1 MVTIRNREMV
11 IPQVERRIG
20 IVSDNNS
27 EMRTFSIPRYIANS
41 IDLSALTFKLDLENE
56 NGDTNTAHL
65 SREVLEDRINLTW
78 TIIANDVSV
87 SGTLLASI
95 RATDGSGTVK
105 WGSYKGAFYVESGVN
120 TPERFSGNLSE
131 LEILEHAIDAVL
143 SSEVGRVNAEST
155 RASNE
160 IQRIALA
167 EQMQQAANSVINDEQ
182 ARVAAENARVTAEN
196 TRKSA
201 ETSRATAETNRT
213 KAEASRTTAEGAR
226 KSAEDTRTSEE
237 NTRKSSEASRVTAE
251 TARASAEN
259 TRVDQENSRKSAET
273 ARVTEEGKRVTAEKS
288 RATVE
293 NTRVSQEN
301 SRKTAETAR
310 ATAESTRVNQENSRK
325 SAETARATAEST
337 RVSQENSRK
346 SAEMERATAE
356 GGRVAAETARV
367 SAENARKA
375 LATNMESATGR
386 ANTAAQTCE
395 DLADGILPVATPTKL
410 GGIKSAGDI
419 KVNADGSVT
428 IPSLIALQ
436 ALIDDRIQKSMIAHV
451 LNSANANMVL
461 GADQGPQITSLIDTQ
476 KARIDQ
482 LNSNLMNRLTVD
494 KLPPS
499 DALNYVD
506 KNYDI
511 TVGVDADLFGIGS
524 VGHGYFYNRKS
535 GIYNLQ
541 HFYSLKDGAV
551 YDRVIG
557 ETGGNRQWSKIVSN
571 SDLKITNATIDMG
584 SDNAGPYMQINGS
597 NNVSFLLR
605 FDVANKALITDAMVD
620 GAWLGR
626 KTILSW
632 S

>member
-1 MVTIRNREMV
+1 MVTIRNREMI

-20 IVSDNNS
+20 VVSDNNS
-27 EMRTFSIPRYIANS
+27 EMRTFSIPRFIANS

-131 LEILEHAIDAVL
+131 LETLEHAIDAVL

-182 ARVAAENARVTAEN
+182 ARVTAENARVTAEN

-213 KAEASRTTAEGAR
+213 KAETSRTTAEGAR

-237 NTRKSSEASRVTAE
+237 KTRKSSEASRVTAE

-259 TRVDQENSRKSAET
+259 TRVNQENSRKSAET
-273 ARVTEEGKRVTAEKS
+273 ARATAESERVTAEKS

-310 ATAESTRVNQENSRK
+310 ATAESTRVDQENSRK

-346 SAEMERATAE
+346 SAETERVTAE
-356 GGRVAAETARV
+356 SGRVVAETARV
-367 SAENARKA
+367 SAENARKV

-395 DLADGILPVATPTKL
+395 DLADGIIPVATTTKL

-428 IPSLIALQ
+428 IPSLTTLQ
-436 ALIDDRIQKSMIAHV
+436 ALIDDRIQKSMIAHA
-451 LNSANANMVL
+451 LNSANTNMVL
-461 GADQGPQITSLIDTQ
+461 GVSHLITSLCLLSHI
-476 KARIDQ
+476 
-482 LNSNLMNRLTVD
+482 RLWDFSHLV
-494 KLPPS
+494 
-499 DALNYVD
+499 
-506 KNYDI
+506 
-511 TVGVDADLFGIGS
+511 
-524 VGHGYFYNRKS
+524 
-535 GIYNLQ
+535 
-541 HFYSLKDGAV
+541 
-551 YDRVIG
+551 
-557 ETGGNRQWSKIVSN
+557 
-571 SDLKITNATIDMG
+571 
-584 SDNAGPYMQINGS
+584 
-597 NNVSFLLR
+597 
-605 FDVANKALITDAMVD
+605 
-620 GAWLGR
+620 
-626 KTILSW
+626 
-632 S
+632 